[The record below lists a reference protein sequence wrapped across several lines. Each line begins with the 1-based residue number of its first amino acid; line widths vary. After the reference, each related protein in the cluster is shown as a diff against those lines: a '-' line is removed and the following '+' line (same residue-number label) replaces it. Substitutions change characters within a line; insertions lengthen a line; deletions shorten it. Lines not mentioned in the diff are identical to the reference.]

1 MTVIFK
7 TKTCKIEKK
16 NNTYKFIYE
25 NGEKFKNFF
34 DKVKKNLTITSEKDK
49 CFTVK
54 DTKIEGLK
62 DLIKRKDSLSYRHLK
77 WLFTNLVKQFESL
90 AEDGY
95 CNLFFNI
102 EDIVRVEIDTFT
114 QKGGSGKDIYF
125 LYLNTSNFL
134 PIEDQHVR
142 IITPFDKKNKFFSP
156 EMKKIKALPS
166 NIHINSQT
174 YSLALLTC
182 FCMRPEEKIKKTTLE
197 YFEIYLASIAN
208 TRLYMAL
215 LRCLQNKP
223 KDRVQLYI

>member
-1 MTVIFK
+1 MTVVFK
-7 TKTCKIEKK
+7 TNSCTIEKK
-16 NNTYKFIYE
+16 NNTYKFSCE
-25 NGEKFKNFF
+25 DGEKYSNFF
-34 DKVKKNLTITSEKDK
+34 DKIKKKLPIVGEKHNT
-49 CFTVK
+49 FTVK
-54 DTKIEGLK
+54 DIKVETLK
-62 DLIKRKDSLSYRHLK
+62 NLIKRKGDLSYRHLK
-77 WLFTNLVKQFESL
+77 WLFTNLVKQFEGL
-90 AEDGY
+90 EEDGY

-114 QKGGSGKDIYF
+114 QKGGSGSDIYF
-125 LYLNTSNFL
+125 LYLNTTNFL
-134 PIEDQHVR
+134 PIKDDHVR
-142 IITPFDKKNKFFSP
+142 IITPFEKKNNFFSP
-156 EMKKIKALPS
+156 EMKKIKAIPS
-166 NIHINSQT
+166 SIHINSQT